1 MITFYQIISHAM
13 KLYENNNIL
22 YSITYVLKNVD
33 KVTFQISWRLSHKR
47 IGKNSNLTNKS
58 YLIPLIL
65 KYAF

>member
-1 MITFYQIISHAM
+1 M

-22 YSITYVLKNVD
+22 YSITYVLENVD

-47 IGKNSNLTNKS
+47 IGKNSNLTNNS

>member
-1 MITFYQIISHAM
+1 M

-22 YSITYVLKNVD
+22 YSITYVLENVE

-47 IGKNSNLTNKS
+47 IGNNSNLTNKS

>member
-1 MITFYQIISHAM
+1 M

-22 YSITYVLKNVD
+22 YSITYVLENVD

-47 IGKNSNLTNKS
+47 IGKNSTNKS